1 MVSSRSTFSL
11 PILRAIG
18 WTRWN
23 PIGLDGPPDTPAD
36 EYDEYLLSAAKQA
49 ADGATVDDMT
59 DYLVAIAT
67 EHMCLTHCDRER
79 TTRTAAEIKA
89 YVDGL
94 TSRRYAETRS
104 LDTHHPIEKP
114 ATAGPGGLLVVQA
127 LQPRMLRRRDG
138 SRRARSRCWR

>member
-114 ATAGPGGLLVVQA
+114 RQSLAGLSTEQRRCVVPKIA
-127 LQPRMLRRRDG
+127 
-138 SRRARSRCWR
+138 